1 MQLDLGNF
9 IIFIAFYLIGSLP
22 FAVIVYKIMNTD
34 DPRKSGSMNPGT
46 TNMFRVAGP
55 IPGILTFIG
64 DFLKGFAPIYFLAEQ
79 DLVTAYIFSL
89 FILLG
94 HMFSVFNN
102 FRGGKGVA
110 TSFGFIL
117 ALDFQIGLVVL
128 IVWAIV
134 FATKRISGLSA
145 IVSFMSLPFTTFFIS
160 NSQVFFL
167 ISVLHSIVV
176 LMNHHKNIRESM
188 KDLV

>member
-1 MQLDLGNF
+1 MST
-9 IIFIAFYLIGSLP
+9 A
-22 FAVIVYKIMNTD
+22 
-34 DPRKSGSMNPGT
+34 DPRKSGSMNPGA
-46 TNMFRVAGP
+46 TNMYRIAGP
-55 IPGILTFIG
+55 LPGIFTFLG
-64 DFLKGFAPIYFLAEQ
+64 DFLKGFIPIYLLAEQ
-79 DLVTAYIFSL
+79 NLVTAYIFSL